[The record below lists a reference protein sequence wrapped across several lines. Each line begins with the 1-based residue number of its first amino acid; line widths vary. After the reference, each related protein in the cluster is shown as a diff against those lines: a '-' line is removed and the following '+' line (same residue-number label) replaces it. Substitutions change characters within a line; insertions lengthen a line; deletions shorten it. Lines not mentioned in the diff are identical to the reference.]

1 MKKLRE
7 ILDWIPLFLFI
18 AGGITFAI
26 YLQNWI
32 LLGLIILDLIILGIF
47 LFGGFIDLMAM
58 GLESSLRNQ
67 FPLDYL
73 MLLTTEVDFFNEKGF
88 QIINYLDPGSEHPG
102 ILMRKENSPDVW
114 IILNAPINQ
123 YQSNYTVDVW
133 VMKDPEISIK
143 YLVRTNPESKIE
155 KLNELY
161 GKV

>member
-7 ILDWIPLFLFI
+7 ILDLIPLILLI
-18 AGGITFAI
+18 AGGIAFSI
-26 YLQNWI
+26 YLQEWI
-32 LLGLIILDLIILGIF
+32 LLGLIILGMVI
-47 LFGGFIDLMAM
+47 FGGFIYLMAM
-58 GLESSLRNQ
+58 GGLESGFRNR

-73 MLLTTEVDFFNEKGF
+73 RHLNVEINFFKEKGF
-88 QIINYLDPGSEHPG
+88 QIINYLDSGSEHPG
-102 ILMRKENSPDVW
+102 VLMQKENSPDVR

-123 YQSNYTVDVW
+123 SNYTVDVR

-143 YLVRTNPESKIE
+143 YLVSTNPESKIE

>member
-143 YLVRTNPESKIE
+143 YLVTTNPESKIE

>member
-7 ILDWIPLFLFI
+7 ILDLIPLILLI
-18 AGGITFAI
+18 AGGIAFSI
-26 YLQNWI
+26 YLQEWI
-32 LLGLIILDLIILGIF
+32 LLGLIILGMVI
-47 LFGGFIDLMAM
+47 FGGFIYLMAM
-58 GLESSLRNQ
+58 GGLESGFRNR

-73 MLLTTEVDFFNEKGF
+73 RHLNVEINFFKEKGF
-88 QIINYLDPGSEHPG
+88 QIINYLDSGSEHPG
-102 ILMRKENSPDVW
+102 VLMQKENSPDIR

-123 YQSNYTVDVW
+123 SNYTIDVR

-143 YLVRTNPESKIE
+143 YLVSTNSESKIE

>member
-32 LLGLIILDLIILGIF
+32 LLGLIILGIF

-161 GKV
+161 GKI

>member
-7 ILDWIPLFLFI
+7 ILDWIPLILLI
-18 AGGITFAI
+18 AGGIALSI
-26 YLQNWI
+26 YLQEWI
-32 LLGLIILDLIILGIF
+32 LLGLIMLGIVI
-47 LFGGFIDLMAM
+47 FGGFIYLMAM
-58 GLESSLRNQ
+58 GGLESGFRNR

-73 MLLTTEVDFFNEKGF
+73 RHLNVEINFFKEKGF
-88 QIINYLDPGSEHPG
+88 QIINYLDSGSEHPG
-102 ILMRKENSPDVW
+102 VLMQKENSPDVR

-123 YQSNYTVDVW
+123 SNYTIDVR

-143 YLVRTNPESKIE
+143 YLVSTNPESKIE

>member
-7 ILDWIPLFLFI
+7 ILDWIPLILLI
-18 AGGITFAI
+18 AGVIALSI
-26 YLQNWI
+26 YLQEWI
-32 LLGLIILDLIILGIF
+32 LLGLIILGMVI
-47 LFGGFIDLMAM
+47 FGGFIYIMAM
-58 GLESSLRNQ
+58 GGLESGFRNR

-73 MLLTTEVDFFNEKGF
+73 RHLNVEINFFKEKGF
-88 QIINYLDPGSEHPG
+88 QIINYLDSGSEHPG
-102 ILMRKENSPDVW
+102 VLMQKENSPDVR

-123 YQSNYTVDVW
+123 SNYTVDVR

-143 YLVRTNPESKIE
+143 YLVSTNPESKIE

>member
-7 ILDWIPLFLFI
+7 ILDWIPLILLI
-18 AGGITFAI
+18 AGGIALSI
-26 YLQNWI
+26 YLQEWI
-32 LLGLIILDLIILGIF
+32 LLGLIILGMVI
-47 LFGGFIDLMAM
+47 FGGFIYIMAM
-58 GLESSLRNQ
+58 GGLESGFRNR

-73 MLLTTEVDFFNEKGF
+73 RHLNVEINFFKEKDF
-88 QIINYLDPGSEHPG
+88 QIINYLDSGSEHPG
-102 ILMRKENSPDVW
+102 VLMQKENSPDIR

-123 YQSNYTVDVW
+123 SNYTVDVR

-143 YLVRTNPESKIE
+143 YLVSTNPESKIE

>member
-7 ILDWIPLFLFI
+7 ILDWIPLILLI
-18 AGGITFAI
+18 AGGIAFSI
-26 YLQNWI
+26 YLQEWI
-32 LLGLIILDLIILGIF
+32 LLGLIILGMVI
-47 LFGGFIDLMAM
+47 FGGFIYIMAM
-58 GLESSLRNQ
+58 GGLESGFRNR

-73 MLLTTEVDFFNEKGF
+73 RHLNEEINFFKEKGF
-88 QIINYLDPGSEHPG
+88 QIINYLDSGSEHPG
-102 ILMRKENSPDVW
+102 VLMQKENSPDVR

-123 YQSNYTVDVW
+123 SNYTVDVR

-143 YLVRTNPESKIE
+143 YLVSTNPESKIE

>member
-7 ILDWIPLFLFI
+7 ILDWIPLILFI
-18 AGGITFAI
+18 AGSIAFAI

-32 LLGLIILDLIILGIF
+32 LLGLIILGIF
-47 LFGGFIDLMAM
+47 LFGGFIMAM
-58 GLESSLRNQ
+58 GGLESGFRNR

-73 MLLTTEVDFFNEKGF
+73 RHLNEEINFFKEKGF
-88 QIINYLDPGSEHPG
+88 QIINYLDSGSEHPG
-102 ILMRKENSPDVW
+102 VLMQKENSPDVR
-114 IILNAPINQ
+114 IILNAPIN
-123 YQSNYTVDVW
+123 SFNYTVDVW

-143 YLVRTNPESKIE
+143 YLVTTNPESKIE

>member
-7 ILDWIPLFLFI
+7 ILDLIPLILLI
-18 AGGITFAI
+18 AGGIAFSI
-26 YLQNWI
+26 YLQEWI
-32 LLGLIILDLIILGIF
+32 LLGLIILGMVI
-47 LFGGFIDLMAM
+47 FGGFIYIMAM
-58 GLESSLRNQ
+58 GGLESGFRNR

-73 MLLTTEVDFFNEKGF
+73 RHLNVEINFFKEKGF
-88 QIINYLDPGSEHPG
+88 QIINYLDSGSEHPG
-102 ILMRKENSPDVW
+102 VLMQKENSPDVR

-123 YQSNYTVDVW
+123 SNYTVDVR

-143 YLVRTNPESKIE
+143 YLVSTNPESKIE